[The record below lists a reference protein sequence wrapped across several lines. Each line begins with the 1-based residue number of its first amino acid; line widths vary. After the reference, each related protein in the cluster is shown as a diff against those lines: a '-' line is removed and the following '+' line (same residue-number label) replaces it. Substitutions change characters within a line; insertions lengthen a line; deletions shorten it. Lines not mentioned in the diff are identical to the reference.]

1 MTMKKTISYIA
12 GALMLLIPA
21 VSGAQALPFTIADT
35 DPAALAKGTASLA
48 ETGSV
53 SHAAFVNAAAVPFSE
68 STLDVSAGY
77 VMWQP
82 ASVKSNVIS
91 VAGAYNMKNK
101 LGIAAGLYYGMNPS
115 YEIMDGSGSSQGA
128 FSPSDM
134 HAAVGVSYRFIPALS
149 VGVNFGYATSSLT
162 KDNSYGTVAADFFL
176 MSRFSDFKVT
186 AGVSNVLGT
195 VKSASGA
202 EFCIPGSVAVG
213 AGYDKEF
220 GEKHAVE
227 ANLDVDYFFSGW
239 LAAAVG
245 AGYTFEDLVSVRAGY
260 RYGGESPIPSF
271 ASVGAGV
278 KFAGVKLDLA
288 YLIAGAESPMKN
300 TLAVSVGYCF

>member
-1 MTMKKTISYIA
+1 MIMKKTISYIA
-12 GALMLLIPA
+12 GAMLLLVPA
-21 VSGAQALPFTIADT
+21 LSNAQALPFTISDT
-35 DPAALAKGTASLA
+35 DPAILGMGGAGLA

-53 SHAAFVNAAAVPFSE
+53 SHAAFTNAAAIPFSE

-77 VMWQP
+77 TMWQP
-82 ASVKSNVIS
+82 SSMNSNVIS
-91 VAGAYNMKNK
+91 VAGAYNMKGK
-101 LGIAAGLYYGMNPS
+101 LGIAAGLYYGMNTA
-115 YEIMDGSGSSQGA
+115 YEITDASGASKGS

-134 HAAVGVSYRFIPALS
+134 HAAVGVSYRFISALA
-149 VGVNFGYATSSLT
+149 VGANIGYASSTLAEGH
-162 KDNSYGTVAADFFL
+162 SYGSVAADIFL

-186 AGVSNVLGT
+186 AGVSNVLGS

-202 EFCIPGSVAVG
+202 KFSLPASVALG

-220 GEKHAVE
+220 GEKNAIE

-239 LAAAVG
+239 IAASIG
-245 AGYTFEDLVSVRAGY
+245 AGYTFNDLVSFRAGY
-260 RYGGESPIPSF
+260 RYGGDSPIPSF

-288 YLIAGAESPMKN
+288 YLIAGGGSPMKN
-300 TLAVSVGYCF
+300 TLAVGVGYSF